1 MGTAPRR
8 DGSSNVRL
16 LIIGLEISGRTVA
29 MAATTTTNKRVTEAA
44 VAWLRH
50 GGTAVA
56 WLRAATRLLTK
67 QDHHS
72 QTSIAVAATTSRE
85 R

>member
-1 MGTAPRR
+1 
-8 DGSSNVRL
+8 
-16 LIIGLEISGRTVA
+16 
-29 MAATTTTNKRVTEAA
+29 MAAATTTNKRVTEAA

-50 GGTAVA
+50 GGTAPRRAGV
-56 WLRAATRLLTK
+56 RAATRLLTR